1 MLGNP
6 ERIQTSMVVNTV
18 NNIPKQINYIN
29 GRHDIQLVLSY
40 LEGDPRNFY
49 DGRSISHLLRNN
61 LLRVLKSATREPVV
75 VVKFPVVYPS

>member
-1 MLGNP
+1 MSVFNIDLLDKKYPKCKRLIELIKPLGLH
-6 ERIQTSMVVNTV
+6 Q
-18 NNIPKQINYIN
+18 
-29 GRHDIQLVLSY
+29 
-40 LEGDPRNFY
+40 EGDPRNFY